1 MKIKIDIDIKV
12 NRIVKFLILSDII
25 FLGGWSMVQP
35 IFSVF
40 VIKNIPGST
49 LIVIGAITALYW
61 LVKSLLQIPVANYL
75 DNHDG
80 EKDDFYALLI
90 SLTLAAVAAFMLAMT
105 TSLWQLFFA
114 QFIYAVA
121 MGFYVPS
128 WAGIFSRHLDKK
140 RFSFDWSL
148 DSTVVG
154 ITSFIAALLSGILAE
169 KFGFSSVFFLAGVL
183 SLMSAVM
190 LFLVPDLIIPKKKK
204 EEAPAIRD
212 HSVAG
217 INR

>member
-1 MKIKIDIDIKV
+1 MKIKIDINIKI
-12 NRIVKFLILSDII
+12 NRVVKFLVLADLI

-40 VIKNIPGST
+40 VIRNIPGAS
-49 LIVIGAITALYW
+49 LIVLGGVMALYW

-75 DNHDG
+75 DTHDG

-90 SLTLAAVAAFMLAMT
+90 SLTLAAVAAFMLAIT
-105 TSLWQLFFA
+105 ASLWQLFFA

-128 WAGIFSRHLDKK
+128 WSGIFSRHLDDK

-154 ITSFIAALLSGILAE
+154 LTSFVSALLSGILAE
-169 KFGFSSVFFLAGVL
+169 AFGFSFVFFLVGTL
-183 SLMSAVM
+183 SLISAVM
-190 LFLVPDLIIPKKKK
+190 LFLVPNLIIPKEKK
-204 EEAPAIRD
+204 EETPIIRD

-217 INR
+217 ISR

>member
-1 MKIKIDIDIKV
+1 MKIKIDINIKI
-12 NRIVKFLILSDII
+12 NRIVKFLVLADLI
-25 FLGGWSMVQP
+25 FLGGWSMIQP

-40 VIKNIPGST
+40 VIKNIPGAS
-49 LIVIGAITALYW
+49 LVILGVVMALYW

-90 SLTLAAVAAFMLAMT
+90 SLTLAAVSAFMLAIT

-128 WAGIFSRHLDKK
+128 WSGIFSRHLDDK

-148 DSTVVG
+148 DSTAVG
-154 ITSFIAALLSGILAE
+154 LTSFVAALLSGILAE
-169 KFGFSSVFFLAGVL
+169 HFGFSFVFFTVGIL
-183 SLMSAVM
+183 SLISAVM
-190 LFLVPDLIIPKKKK
+190 LFLVPDLIIPKEKK
-204 EEAPAIRD
+204 EEAPVIRD